1 MDVMQ
6 MRSVIAEVAG
16 LTGTGLAGI
25 DATEVVVGGTGKV
38 GVTSVTRVLVDSG
51 IRAREW
57 SESGRRAAVALLILD
72 PSSGVSD
79 VEVAVVRRLR
89 DCASSVA
96 VVCNKIDAYWD
107 WPTLLKVNRGIVD
120 PGGRMPIF
128 AVSAAAAL
136 AGYRAESGFDEL
148 IEWLNEQ
155 VDGPARPERLESLE
169 AERHLDTLISG
180 LAAERGDP
188 VADLLT
194 ERAVA
199 VASRDR
205 GRSDRL
211 SAVRGGANQIRA
223 TAVTELEVAARD
235 LSADAA
241 TRASALR
248 RSDTEDF
255 EQWLAARLTD
265 LRDRAQQ
272 RFGDARGALEARA
285 MLGLEAV
292 GPPPA
297 HTPLP
302 ISMPPVPPRRRGVE
316 EALLVAFGASAG
328 LGLGRLLVMP
338 LSAVDTLQWVA
349 MPLTLLLGA
358 AIAAG
363 LVRLRRLSAL
373 RTSMAGWAGEAIVNL
388 RGRIEQ
394 DVSRQVLAAESVI
407 GGRLARFYEHR
418 AHTVSD
424 RVTEL
429 DAQIRAL
436 RRAAP
441 QERERDLRQLAAALE
456 ARDRLDEVLVA
467 IGS

>member
-25 DATEVVVGGTGKV
+25 DASEVVVGGTGKV
-38 GVTSVTRVLVDSG
+38 GVTSVTRVLVDRG
-51 IRAREW
+51 VRAREW
-57 SESGRRAAVALLILD
+57 SESGRRAAVALLIVD

-79 VEVAVVRRLR
+79 VEVAAVRRLR
-89 DCASSVA
+89 DRASLVA

-120 PGGRMPIF
+120 PDGRMPIF

-136 AGYRAESGFDEL
+136 AGYRTESGFDEL
-148 IEWLNEQ
+148 IEWLQDQ

-188 VADLLT
+188 AADLLT
-194 ERAVA
+194 ERADA

-211 SAVRGGANQIRA
+211 AAVRGGANQIRA
-223 TAVTELEVAARD
+223 AGVTELEVAARD
-235 LSADAA
+235 LSTDAA
-241 TRASALR
+241 ARASALC
-248 RSDTEDF
+248 RSDTQDF

-265 LRDRAQQ
+265 LRDRAQE
-272 RFGDARGALEARA
+272 RFDDARGALAARA
-285 MLGLEAV
+285 LLGLEAV
-292 GPPPA
+292 GPAPA

-373 RTSMAGWAGEAIVNL
+373 RTSMAGWAGEAIVTM

-418 AHTVSD
+418 AQIVSD

-436 RRAAP
+436 RRVAP
-441 QERERDLRQLAAALE
+441 QERERDLRRLAAALE
-456 ARDRLDEVLVA
+456 TRDRLDEVLVA
-467 IGS
+467 IGH

>member
-25 DATEVVVGGTGKV
+25 DATDLVVGGTGKV
-38 GVTSVTRVLVDSG
+38 GVTSVTRVLGDHG

-79 VEVAVVRRLR
+79 VEVDVVRRLR
-89 DCASSVA
+89 DCAPLVA

-120 PGGRMPIF
+120 PDGRMPIF

-136 AGYRAESGFDEL
+136 AGHQPESGFGEL
-148 IEWLNEQ
+148 IEWLDEQ

-169 AERHLDTLISG
+169 AERHLDALISE
-180 LAAERGDP
+180 LATERGDP
-188 VADLLT
+188 AADLLT
-194 ERAVA
+194 ERADA

-211 SAVRGGANQIRA
+211 AAVRGGANQIRA
-223 TAVTELEVAARD
+223 TAVTELDGAARD
-235 LSADAA
+235 LSRESAA
-241 TRASALR
+241 RASALSR
-248 RSDTEDF
+248 RGTKEF
-255 EQWLAARLTD
+255 EQWLAGRLTA

-272 RFGDARGALEARA
+272 RFDDARSALESRA
-285 MLGLEAV
+285 LLGLEEV

-297 HTPLP
+297 HPPLP
-302 ISMPPVPPRRRGVE
+302 IQMPPVPPRRRGAE
-316 EALLVAFGASAG
+316 EALVVAFGASAG

-358 AIAAG
+358 AIAVG

-373 RTSMAGWAGEAIVNL
+373 RTSMAAWASEAVVTM

-394 DVSRQVLAAESVI
+394 DIARQVQATESVL

-418 AHTVSD
+418 AQTVSD
-424 RVTEL
+424 RVAEL
-429 DAQIRAL
+429 DAQIRA
-436 RRAAP
+436 RRRVAP
-441 QERERDLRQLAAALE
+441 EWRERDLRRLAAAVE
-456 ARDRLDEVLVA
+456 ARDRLDEVLIA
-467 IGS
+467 IGH